1 MSDIGYDDHDKEV
14 VRLMQLNGEI
24 LGGLILSDDHPDWVN
39 KPMEEL
45 FDLIRKEREHLL
57 PPDEPED
64 EPGGTGGT
72 GGGGGT
78 GTGGG
83 GGSPQG
89 PQKGPKI
96 PQAYA
101 DAWNAIMQQYDRDEI
116 SEADLHALIKAIS
129 EGSITEI

>member
-1 MSDIGYDDHDKEV
+1 
-14 VRLMQLNGEI
+14 MQLNGEI

-57 PPDEPED
+57 PPDDPED
-64 EPGGTGGT
+64 EPGGT
-72 GGGGGT
+72 
-78 GTGGG
+78 GG

-101 DAWNAIMQQYDRDEI
+101 DAWNAIMQQYDKDEI